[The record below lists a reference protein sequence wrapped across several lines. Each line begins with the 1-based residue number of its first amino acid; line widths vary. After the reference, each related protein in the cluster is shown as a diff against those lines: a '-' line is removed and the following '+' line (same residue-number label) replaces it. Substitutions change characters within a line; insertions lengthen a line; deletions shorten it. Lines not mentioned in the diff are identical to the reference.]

1 MFIVYIVDLPL
12 NTGDF
17 PVRNV
22 RGYPGLS
29 DPHRSLG
36 PGNDRSS
43 TGATLARPRSGC
55 YWDPALQQ
63 FESAPSTR
71 NKKTWTKK
79 NCSETFLVVFGKWRQ
94 CIIYISCIHNIY
106 IYDMYSIYIYLLLL
120 LFIIILMICMYI
132 HNIPTNVWNDL
143 SMFFPGKI
151 WIHQHQWATRH
162 PNWKKALDSHRD
174 SHERLKTH
182 VAYVISGKRDF
193 NKFQTPL
200 VLVIDGSGCNPI
212 PTYHIPCF
220 FAMTK
225 PPWRPG
231 HPSKDLRDDEEM
243 NRLTFQAAPLCE
255 CRKVGRKD
263 RKLG

>member
-94 CIIYISCIHNIY
+94 CIIYIYHVYIIY
-106 IYDMYSIYIYLLLL
+106 IYMICIVYIYIYIYYYYYLSLYLWYVCIYIT
-120 LFIIILMICMYI
+120 FPPMCEMISPCSSRVRSESI
-132 HNIPTNVWNDL
+132 NINEPQDIPT
-143 SMFFPGKI
+143 
-151 WIHQHQWATRH
+151 
-162 PNWKKALDSHRD
+162 
-174 SHERLKTH
+174 E
-182 VAYVISGKRDF
+182 KR
-193 NKFQTPL
+193 P
-200 VLVIDGSGCNPI
+200 
-212 PTYHIPCF
+212 
-220 FAMTK
+220 
-225 PPWRPG
+225 
-231 HPSKDLRDDEEM
+231 
-243 NRLTFQAAPLCE
+243 
-255 CRKVGRKD
+255 
-263 RKLG
+263 